1 MNGRRI
7 EAVSELLAER
17 PESVVARVNDM
28 PVVLAVK
35 VLSED
40 GALPSWLEAA
50 RREETVQ
57 QAEHSGYRD
66 RPCLREPNPL
76 TAEELR
82 TLLQSA
88 AGRVQ

>member
-1 MNGRRI
+1 MQWTTI

-50 RREETVQ
+50 RREETAQ
-57 QAEHSGYRD
+57 QPGALWVRRD
-66 RPCLREPNPL
+66 RPCLRE
-76 TAEELR
+76 AE
-82 TLLQSA
+82 SA
-88 AGRVQ
+88 DR